1 MDILSPSISV
11 RVAQAPFPQRSL
23 ASLASLWICFGE
35 KMVQVKG
42 IGSQISP
49 QQFLLFPETILC
61 FCQMLGIQNKLP
73 FVSAGSGLWW
83 AWDGFLIFL
92 PCTCLR
98 TGGSIPLGS
107 LQGSWREKADL
118 LEMSALPPAEA

>member
-11 RVAQAPFPQRSL
+11 VVAWAPFPQRSL
-23 ASLASLWICFGE
+23 ASLASLWICFG
-35 KMVQVKG
+35 KKWFRVS

-73 FVSAGSGLWW
+73 LSQRGV
-83 AWDGFLIFL
+83 GF
-92 PCTCLR
+92 
-98 TGGSIPLGS
+98 GGPGM
-107 LQGSWREKADL
+107 DF
-118 LEMSALPPAEA
+118 